1 MNNNRIA
8 ISIGILIAVVCLCLT
23 AVVAVAGGAY
33 LLGFDK
39 IQDFFSTD
47 TPTPLPPAVTVA
59 PPEQEVSPT
68 PQTSQATAEPE
79 ATAALPE
86 DVTEQMDEIQA
97 QVERIRG
104 LESTAPVKREL
115 LTVDQLR
122 GKVENDF
129 FADYTEEDVAD
140 DVKVLSSL
148 GLLDPNFDLYNFYL
162 DLYTEQIAGI
172 TTSRKIRCMWCSTKA
187 FSAAA
192 LDLSPTNT
200 PMSCRTRR
208 IMSAKT

>member
-148 GLLDPNFDLYNFYL
+148 GLLEPDFDLYNFYL
-162 DLYTEQIAGI
+162 DLYTEQIAGYYDI
-172 TTSRKIRCMWCSTKA
+172 EKDSMYVVLDKGFSGRSARPTPTIHPCLQDQAHTVRKT
-187 FSAAA
+187 
-192 LDLSPTNT
+192 
-200 PMSCRTRR
+200 
-208 IMSAKT
+208 